1 MASGIDIPINI
12 TVSSETAFLC
22 LDIVN
27 IYLKNNSDKRY
38 VEVLKNKESNV
49 DQIIILSKEDEDEE

>member
-12 TVSSETAFLC
+12 TVSSEMAFLC